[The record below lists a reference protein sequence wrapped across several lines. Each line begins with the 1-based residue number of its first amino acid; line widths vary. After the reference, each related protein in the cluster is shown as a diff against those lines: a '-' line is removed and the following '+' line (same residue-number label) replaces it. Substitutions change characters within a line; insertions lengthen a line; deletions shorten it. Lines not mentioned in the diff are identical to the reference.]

1 MTYQNT
7 LQYVSKYVECL
18 KVQLYYVPE
27 LHVGFYEPGY
37 GFSKAYFSKSG
48 MFQANYFL
56 NHYR

>member
-18 KVQLYYVPE
+18 KVQLYYVPQ
-27 LHVGFYEPGY
+27 LQVGFYAPGY
-37 GFSKAYFSKSG
+37 GFSKAYFSESG